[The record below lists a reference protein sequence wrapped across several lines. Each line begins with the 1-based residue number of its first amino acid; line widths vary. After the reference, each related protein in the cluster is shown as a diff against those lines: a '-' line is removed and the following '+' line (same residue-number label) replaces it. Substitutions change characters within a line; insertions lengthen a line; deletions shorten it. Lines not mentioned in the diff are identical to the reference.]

1 MLWEKKKAW
10 FPAGF
15 ASSTDSAQSQQQKHE
30 RAGPQLLAE
39 FGHYYKCRA
48 GGGEMPCQ
56 LWTQEEVEWSLKDK
70 IRRSVLTLSAFADG
84 KIRKNR

>member
-1 MLWEKKKAW
+1 MLWEKKKIAP

-15 ASSTDSAQSQQQKHE
+15 ASLMDSVQSQQQELE

-48 GGGEMPCQ
+48 GGGEM
-56 LWTQEEVEWSLKDK
+56 
-70 IRRSVLTLSAFADG
+70 RSQQ
-84 KIRKNR
+84 